1 MNDSIRLKF
10 YATIVHPLI
19 TIFVPFWFLA
29 TLLLVFVNSLVI
41 PAGHVV
47 FPPMYF
53 VLMLLVGMSETI
65 TGNMLYKER
74 IASILP
80 RLREFVF
87 VVGFGILLILLF
99 HGDIARRDFSVGR
112 IKIWLPTVFLGVQWF
127 LSYFIH
133 QRLREREMFLR
144 FFVDKDPKQTREIYN
159 SYMHEGSASLKAIDA
174 VKRLLIALMC
184 IGFVGFVLTSWILRI
199 QYTGLALFMI
209 LSLFVVFAL
218 IIAMLNIWHEAQFIM
233 MDGHIVPR
241 NQRRFRLAVA
251 VLLLIVALLMIIP
264 FTGSDSYLPES
275 YLASFF
281 KWLENIGRFEP
292 PDREAD
298 APKFKFDAPDM
309 RVDNYLGDFEG
320 GESNAVDL
328 SGVTRIIGWTVLGL
342 LLAGV
347 LAFLLLPLFRGVRGG
362 FSPREGLKKIGAALR
377 RTIDSVVVSVNAF
390 LGELSKRKKSRGWDK
405 IKSQGKTARQEA
417 MARRA
422 QRTALRRRERKVSGR
437 MLRAFFR
444 FTKWGEKRGVSF
456 TFTVAPLEYARKVA
470 AESPEHSNDCNEIA
484 QIFEEA
490 VYSNHEIGESQRSAF
505 ISKIRT
511 ITKSR

>member
-1 MNDSIRLKF
+1 MNDSIRLRF
-10 YATIVHPLI
+10 YATIVHPVI
-19 TIFVPFWFLA
+19 TIFVPFWFLS
-29 TLLLVFVNSLVI
+29 TLLLVFVNSLII
-41 PAGHVV
+41 PAGHIV

-99 HGDIARRDFSVGR
+99 HGEIARRDFNIGR

-144 FFVDKDPKQTREIYN
+144 FFVDKDPKRTREIYN
-159 SYMHEGSASLKAIDA
+159 SYMHEGSASLKAIGA
-174 VKRLLIALMC
+174 IKRLVVTLMGIA
-184 IGFVGFVLTSWILRI
+184 FVGFVLTSWILRI
-199 QYTGLALFMI
+199 QYTGFALFMI

-218 IIAMLNIWHEAQFIM
+218 IIATLNIWHEAQYIM

-241 NQRRFRLAVA
+241 NQRRSRLVVA
-251 VLLLIVALLMIIP
+251 VLLLIVALLLVIP

-281 KWLENIGRFEP
+281 KWLENVGRFDP

-298 APKFKFDAPDM
+298 APEFKFDSPDL

-320 GESNAVDL
+320 GESNAIDL
-328 SGVTRIIGWTVLGL
+328 SGVTRIIGWTVLGFL
-342 LLAGV
+342 IAGV
-347 LAFLLLPLFRGVRGG
+347 LIFLLLPLFRGVRGG
-362 FSPREGLKKIGAALR
+362 FSPREGFKRIGAAFR
-377 RTIDSVVVSVNAF
+377 RTLDSFTESVHAF
-390 LGELSKRKKSRGWDK
+390 LEELNKRRKSRGWDK
-405 IKSQGKTARQEA
+405 IKTQGKTARQEA
-417 MARRA
+417 VARRA
-422 QRTALRRRERKVSGR
+422 ERTALRRRERKVSGR

-444 FTKWGEKRGVSF
+444 FTRWGEKRGVSF
-456 TFTVAPLEYARKVA
+456 TFAVAPLEYARKVA
-470 AESPEHSNDCNEIA
+470 TEAPEHSDECHEIA
-484 QIFEEA
+484 EIFEEA
-490 VYSNHEIGESQRSAF
+490 VYSNHDLDESRRSAF